1 MYIHCEDSEA
11 QSQVVRETF
20 NPVWN
25 AEFIFYRT
33 EPRKNPVVI
42 QVSDKYYFCHPS
54 TKMGECNVFTD
65 VCRCVSVQRGR
76 GGW

>member
-20 NPVWN
+20 NPLWN

-42 QVSDKYYFCHPS
+42 QVSNKYYYSIF
-54 TKMGECNVFTD
+54 FTQEEAIGLQ
-65 VCRCVSVQRGR
+65 VHTEKK
-76 GGW
+76 

>member
-42 QVSDKYYFCHPS
+42 QVSDK
-54 TKMGECNVFTD
+54 
-65 VCRCVSVQRGR
+65 
-76 GGW
+76 